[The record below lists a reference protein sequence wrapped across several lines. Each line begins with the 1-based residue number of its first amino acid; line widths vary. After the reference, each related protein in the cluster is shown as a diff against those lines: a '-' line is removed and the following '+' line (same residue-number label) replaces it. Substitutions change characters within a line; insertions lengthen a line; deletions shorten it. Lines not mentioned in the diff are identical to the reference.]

1 MLVLIQIGFL
11 LEELGAEIADGVRAD
26 AHDEYFRDEL
36 LGSTKRFD
44 EQLSGLDTRFKDLEN
59 VKLDERVSDLEN
71 SDYLG
76 HYREGGIFR
85 IKAVE
90 ERTYGLEQC

>member
-1 MLVLIQIGFL
+1 MSCQGCYGTTAPLLV
-11 LEELGAEIADGVRAD
+11 ELAFETS
-26 AHDEYFRDEL
+26 FF
-36 LGSTKRFD
+36 GSTKRFD
-44 EQLSGLDTRFKDLEN
+44 EKLSALTARAKDLEDL
-59 VKLDERVSDLEN
+59 KLDERVSDLEN